1 MWIRSQGG
9 TILIDCDSFAVE
21 DHSGKYEVITLHGKS
36 GISVS
41 LGIYTTKGKALNV
54 LNEIQK
60 AIEGKQFRTIENVAL
75 GDYVLH
81 EGIQVYEMPQDDD
94 FEE

>member
-9 TILIDCDSFAVE
+9 TILIDCDSFAIE

-41 LGIYTTKGKALNV
+41 LGIYTTKGKALKV
-54 LNEIQK
+54 LDEIQE
-60 AIEGKQFRTIENVAL
+60 AIKSMQFKTIDNVAL

-81 EGIQVYEMPQDDD
+81 DGIQVYEMPQGYD